1 MKAKLSLLLVLVCF
15 LSGCMAIGHFY
26 PVQGPLSAQTPPPVY
41 SAKLTGAFNSG
52 NISVDLG
59 GGQACKGRWAA
70 GRAEPAPN
78 GPSGATAS
86 ADMPAVWDVVY
97 GPGFYT
103 AHVLGVKLFA
113 RALATCGNG
122 DTLNIEMYRREN
134 PGDVHTPIEIRG
146 VAKDNKNN
154 IYKVVI

>member
-1 MKAKLSLLLVLVCF
+1 MKAKLSLLLVFVCF
-15 LSGCMAIGHFY
+15 LSGCIAIGHFY
-26 PVQGPLSAQTPPPVY
+26 PVQGPLSAQTPLPVY

-59 GGQACKGRWAA
+59 AGQTCKGRWVA

-78 GPSGATAS
+78 GPSGGSAS
-86 ADMPAVWDVVY
+86 PDMPAVWDFVY

-103 AHVLGVKLFA
+103 AHVLGVRLFA
-113 RALATCGNG
+113 RALATCANG
-122 DTLNIEMYRREN
+122 DTLTVEMYRRDNLGEI
-134 PGDVHTPIEIRG
+134 HTPIEIRG
-146 VAKDNKNN
+146 VAKDNRDN